1 MRRTNLCED
10 SAMVL
15 DDRFMRAAAKAAEVH
30 RDQMRK
36 GTEIPYFAHLL
47 AVCALVL
54 QDGGTEDEA
63 IAALLHDAAED
74 QGGEAMLEEI
84 EAEFGSDVSEIV
96 AECSDTFE
104 SPKPPWRARKE
115 RYIAHL
121 PQASRSALRV
131 SVADKLDNARAILI
145 DYRCLGEDLW
155 ARFDPAADV
164 PWYYRSLI
172 DAYRSIDG
180 LDTPLI
186 DELDRTVGELELLTA
201 RSG

>member
-1 MRRTNLCED
+1 MRPPMRRTNLCED

-74 QGGEAMLEEI
+74 QGGEAMLGEI

-155 ARFDPAADV
+155 ARF
-164 PWYYRSLI
+164 
-172 DAYRSIDG
+172 
-180 LDTPLI
+180 
-186 DELDRTVGELELLTA
+186 
-201 RSG
+201 